1 MNTYGQNYY
10 NPYPQQYQQPNPYMQ
25 RMENLQQFQQ
35 SLQPQTPQMP
45 QMPQSQFAPL
55 GKMVDSVEMVK
66 ATDIPIDGNMYY
78 FPTADGSA
86 IFGKQWLQN
95 GTTRILT
102 FKPVLDDNTNN
113 LPLMEEKLKL
123 GLSEEVTEAF
133 MSKFDELTEKMDKL
147 EKSFKAV
154 SNTRA
159 RKEVQTDAE

>member
-1 MNTYGQNYY
+1 MNPYGQNYY
-10 NPYPQQYQQPNPYMQ
+10 SPYPQYQQPNPYMQ

-35 SLQPQTPQMP
+35 ALQPQPPQMP
-45 QMPQSQFAPL
+45 QNQFAPL

-102 FKPVLDDNTNN
+102 FKPVLNDNPSN
-113 LPLMEEKLKL
+113 LPLTEEKLKL
-123 GLSEEVTEAF
+123 GLSEEVTEVF
-133 MSKFDELTEKMDKL
+133 MSKFDELTEKIDKL

-154 SNTRA
+154 SNARA